1 MRIPADLAVVA
12 YDDEVAG
19 LADPPLTAVRPPKAA
34 IGAGALELL
43 MRRLAAVR
51 ADDAAVR
58 DSDGGDA
65 FTGADRP
72 VHRIELSPRLI
83 VRASSGSH
91 A

>member
-1 MRIPADLAVVA
+1 MDLAVVA

-43 MRRLAAVR
+43 MRRLAAR
-51 ADDAAVR
+51 ADAAASR

-65 FTGADRP
+65 VTGADRP

-83 VRASSGSH
+83 VRASS
-91 A
+91 APRD